1 MNRAKIVVARQS
13 RAQHEAMRS
22 EIWFL
27 ACHYR
32 RVGLT
37 GAAEHLRRYFHV
49 FSTYAVIE

>member
-1 MNRAKIVVARQS
+1 MS
-13 RAQHEAMRS
+13 RAMHEAMRA

-37 GAAEHLRRYFHV
+37 GAAESLRRYFYT
-49 FSTYAVIE
+49 FTTYAVIE